1 MGFEYMGE
9 LEEVW
14 RMWKLGGGDWSE
26 GSLGT
31 ERVCGGFC
39 VWKGRWMDVR
49 GWDSKNMWFPLC
61 KTFFS
66 LLYVICMN
74 CKMNSVKQCNE
85 AKEEDPL

>member
-1 MGFEYMGE
+1 M
-9 LEEVW
+9 
-14 RMWKLGGGDWSE
+14 
-26 GSLGT
+26 
-31 ERVCGGFC
+31 
-39 VWKGRWMDVR
+39 R